1 MEIALSRSA
10 DKFVPKNRW
19 IASLSNGETI
29 FEDARRGAQ
38 PTWVRLKEY
47 LEENGLSITQLR
59 VQIGGLEVKLPK
71 NQEGYIQKKKIWSTG
86 ATSGACICVGYAQ
99 GGLAMIHELGA
110 DKSSRTKYCKDPGEP
125 WTIYRADIRKNRNE

>member
-29 FEDARRGAQ
+29 FEDSRKDR
-38 PTWVRLKEY
+38 PTWQRLSEY
-47 LEENGLSITQLR
+47 LEENDLSITQLR

-99 GGLAMIHELGA
+99 GGLAMIHELGS
-110 DKSSRTKYCKDPGEP
+110 DKSSITRYCKDPGEP
-125 WTIYRADIRKNRNE
+125 WTIYRADVRSRRSS